1 MFGTHNNN
9 SGKRKNMGNNTLSSN
24 NRGGETTRQDNNI
37 DYDERLIEM
46 QKTSILEND
55 IQYYQAVPEIS
66 INDTNLKS
74 EGSKI

>member
-1 MFGTHNNN
+1 
-9 SGKRKNMGNNTLSSN
+9 MGNNTLSSN